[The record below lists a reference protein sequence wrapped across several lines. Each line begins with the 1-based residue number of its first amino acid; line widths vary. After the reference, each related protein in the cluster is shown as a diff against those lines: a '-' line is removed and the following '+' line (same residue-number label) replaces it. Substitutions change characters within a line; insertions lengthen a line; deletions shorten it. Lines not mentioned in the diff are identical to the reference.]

1 MKRRFPTI
9 LAIFVTL
16 LFAIL
21 AANRLDWTDTSTFL
35 TSLDLR
41 WLDTKFQLRGSL
53 VPGNEVVIVGL
64 DDRTMD
70 ALRSA
75 RTFERKHVAELVDK
89 ISAAGP
95 RVIGFDILYEDEDAS
110 DPLNDQLFAEAIER
124 AGNVVMAV
132 RLDLE
137 STTGESGEQQELDP
151 GFREL
156 VIQKQV
162 FPVVRQRGTNTGAS
176 LIQGFDPSMN
186 LPIHNQAAATFG
198 FVNFHPDAQGFLR
211 YQPQF
216 IEWGGRLYPS
226 LDLQL
231 LKIYLGAPSVTI
243 GMQGNRVE
251 EVQVGNYVI
260 PTDRFDRY
268 MVNFNGEADTHRRVS
283 WIDVQEGRVDPE
295 VLRDKI
301 VIVGPYAVGLG
312 DVVPTSF
319 DPVLPGVELH
329 ANVLDNILSQRYL
342 VRNTTTTLLDM
353 AFILIFGVGVAIFL
367 PKMGATRSV
376 FYSALGLLLFTA
388 FNVWI
393 FLQLGWVL
401 SYVYPGLALAATSG
415 SLISYKYLTEER
427 EKKRTKQVFS
437 HYLDQAVID
446 QVVDQPEKLQLGGEK
461 HNLTV
466 LFSDIRGFSSFS
478 EKMTP
483 QELVGFLNTYFNAM
497 TDIIFKYQGTL
508 DKLIGDAVMCFW
520 GHPVKVED
528 HPLRATI
535 AAMEMMS
542 VVRHL
547 QETVQLPDGQGFD
560 IRIGVNTGEMVV
572 GNMGSESRFS
582 YTVMGDEVNLG
593 ARLESLGKFY
603 GVNMLISGATYEK
616 VQHRIYC
623 RELDRVKVKGKEQ
636 AVTIYEPLGLHSPEA
651 ERRQNERRG
660 ESSLGKKLKAGYV
673 TARHGER
680 RRGSNRRMGSPDLV
694 VDPIWK
700 EIRPIFDRALEL
712 YRQADFDG
720 ADRAF
725 DQVLALRPEDG
736 PATMLKARIEKNRV
750 EYAHSGG
757 DFDPVYK
764 FDQK

>member
-9 LAIFVTL
+9 LAITVTF
-16 LFAIL
+16 LFAVL
-21 AANRLDWTDTSTFL
+21 AINRLDWTDSSTFL

-53 VPGNEVVIVGL
+53 VPGDEVVIVGL

-70 ALRSA
+70 SLGSA
-75 RTFERKHVAELVDK
+75 RTFERKHVAALIDQ

-110 DPLNDQLFAEAIER
+110 DPRNDTLFAEAIER

-137 STTGESGEQQELDP
+137 STTGESGERQELDP
-151 GFREL
+151 DFQEL
-156 VIQKQV
+156 VVQKQV
-162 FPVVRQRGTNTGAS
+162 FPAVRQRGTNTGAS
-176 LIQGFDPSMN
+176 LIQGYDLSMN

-231 LKIYLGAPSVTI
+231 LKLYLGAPSVTI
-243 GMQGNRVE
+243 AMQDNRVE
-251 EVQVGNYVI
+251 QVQVGDYVI
-260 PTDRFDRY
+260 PTDRFGRF

-295 VLRDKI
+295 ALRDKI
-301 VIVGPYAVGLG
+301 VIVGPHAVGLG

-329 ANVLDNILSQRYL
+329 ANVIDNVLSQRYL
-342 VRNTTTTLLDM
+342 IRNTTTTMLDM
-353 AFILIFGVGVAIFL
+353 AFILIFGLIVAIYL
-367 PKMGATRSV
+367 PKMGATRSI
-376 FYSALGLLLFTA
+376 FYSALGLVLFTA

-393 FLQLGWVL
+393 FLEFDWVL
-401 SYVYPGLALAATSG
+401 SLVYPGLALTATSG

-497 TDIIFKYQGTL
+497 TNIIFKYQGTL

-520 GHPVKVED
+520 GHPVEVED
-528 HPLRATI
+528 HPLRATV
-535 AAMEMMS
+535 AAMEMMQ

-547 QETVQLPDGQGFD
+547 QETVQLPDSQGFD

-603 GVNMLISGATYEK
+603 GVNMLISGQTYEK
-616 VQHRIYC
+616 VKHRVCC
-623 RELDRVKVKGKEQ
+623 RELDRVKVKGKDQ
-636 AVTIYEPLGLHSPEA
+636 AVTIYEPLGLLPPEV
-651 ERRQNERRG
+651 ERRRADRRS
-660 ESSLGKKLKAGYV
+660 EPSLGKRLKGGYV
-673 TARHGER
+673 AARHGER
-680 RRGSNRRMGSPDLV
+680 RRGSNRRMGSPELV
-694 VDPIWK
+694 VDPMWN
-700 EIRPIFDRALEL
+700 EIRPLFEKALGL
-712 YRQADFDG
+712 YRIADFDG

-725 DQVLALRPEDG
+725 DQVLELRPADG
-736 PATMLKARIEKNRV
+736 PSTMLKARIEKNRV
-750 EYAHSGG
+750 EYAGG
-757 DFDPVYK
+757 VADFDPVYR